1 MKDRTGI
8 WLDGTLG
15 ENHFVSPALVVVEL
29 QAPPGRR
36 KTLVLARDSLPADDF
51 RRLRVWLRWRR
62 SPRKPSVE

>member
-29 QAPPGRR
+29 QAPLGRR
-36 KTLVLARDSLPADDF
+36 KTLILAPDSLPADDF

-62 SPRKPSVE
+62 GPRKPSVE